1 MYRLSLFGPIMSDLE
16 YSSSLNKEEVP
27 SSSSPYSMH
36 RGGMVSSL
44 AVNSEI
50 SETSRP
56 SNLPAE
62 AAARTLATDA
72 SSSALE
78 TAVSHPPSPPSAI
91 AAAPSESRSGI
102 QLPPFK
108 DVTVNKL
115 KEYCRIIKTK
125 VGGNKFVLYERLLAN
140 QDLLA
145 AVDFSAVVPL
155 PAPIT
160 NSISIEEHRLN
171 TVSRASS
178 VEVLI
183 KTLKE
188 SAEYTSA
195 LEHNRFN
202 TAEVMVEYLNT
213 DIWIFVRSEL
223 LNHIASISYLST
235 TKASN
240 AVIASRTKLYNAKR
254 ISVMHT
260 TISSMHTPVAL
271 DCIGRFKIEWKSTL
285 CTLYFSFVSSLHHSL
300 CNGSMDDIISD
311 AIRKIDDGG
320 DSFFIPSNASPI
332 APALYYL
339 AGYLLCAAD
348 KESERRGVQE
358 MSNDLENFVCSSQC
372 LDSEDAVLECLPTS
386 KVDRLNAYGGLKYA
400 NANFF
405 LLFVTLKKYLKKF
418 TQVLIW

>member
-1 MYRLSLFGPIMSDLE
+1 
-16 YSSSLNKEEVP
+16 
-27 SSSSPYSMH
+27 MH
-36 RGGMVSSL
+36 RVSSL

-50 SETSRP
+50 FETSRL
-56 SNLPAE
+56 SNLPIG
-62 AAARTLATDA
+62 AAARTLWTDV
-72 SSSALE
+72 SSSALD
-78 TAVSHPPSPPSAI
+78 TAVLHSSSPPSAI
-91 AAAPSESRSGI
+91 AVAPPGI

-115 KEYCRIIKTK
+115 KEYCRLINTK
-125 VGGNKFVLYERLLAN
+125 VGGNKFVLYERLLMN

-145 AVDFSAVVPL
+145 AVDFSAITP
-155 PAPIT
+155 PPEPIT
-160 NSISIEEHRLN
+160 NSISIEEHRSN
-171 TVSRASS
+171 SFSRASS

-183 KTLKE
+183 ETLKG

-195 LEHNRFN
+195 LKHSPFN
-202 TAEVMVEYLNT
+202 TDEVMVKYLST

-223 LNHIASISYLST
+223 LNHIASISYLSMM
-235 TKASN
+235 KASN
-240 AVIASRTKLYNAKR
+240 SVISSRAKIYNTKC

-260 TISSMHTPVAL
+260 VISSMPTPAAL

-300 CNGSMDDIISD
+300 CNGSMGDIISN

-320 DSFFIPSNASPI
+320 DSSFIPSNASPI
-332 APALYYL
+332 TTALYYL
-339 AGYLLCAAD
+339 AGYFLYAAD

-358 MSNDLENFVCSSQC
+358 MLNDLENFVCSSQC
-372 LDSEDAVLECLPTS
+372 LDSEYAVLECLLTS

-405 LLFVTLKKYLKKF
+405 VIVCYLEEIFKEIY
-418 TQVLIW
+418 TSVNLVIW